1 MREVL
6 EAVGSAR
13 AVLFDVDGTLYA
25 QAPVRRAMM
34 LRLARAHVLRP
45 RAGTRTVRTLAAYR
59 RAQEALREAAFE
71 GDVGARQLEAVA
83 AEVGSDVDDVRAVV
97 ELWMETAPLDTVAAN
112 IRPSLVEVL
121 DELARREVALAV
133 VSDYPAQRKL
143 AVLGLA
149 DRFDVVVTAQ
159 DPRVQA
165 FKPNPRGILVALAEL
180 GVAPDDALYVGD
192 RPEVDAAAAA
202 AAGVRCVLVGQKA
215 RRAGGPDRA
224 QVAVATVNAQEA
236 M

>member
-6 EAVGSAR
+6 AALGSAR
-13 AVLFDVDGTLYA
+13 GVVFDVDGTLYA
-25 QAPVRRAMM
+25 QGPVRRAMM

-45 RAGTRTVRTLAAYR
+45 MAGTRTVRTLAAYR

-71 GDVGARQLEAVA
+71 GDVGARQLEAA
-83 AEVGSDVDDVRAVV
+83 AARVGTDVDDVRAIV
-97 ELWMETAPLDTVAAN
+97 ELWMETAPLDAVAAN
-112 IRPSLVEVL
+112 ARPGLVALL
-121 DELARREVALAV
+121 DELARRGAALAV
-133 VSDYPAQRKL
+133 VSDYPAQAKL
-143 AVLGLA
+143 AALGLA

-165 FKPNPRGILVALAEL
+165 FKPNPKGILVALADL
-180 GVAPDDALYVGD
+180 GIEPQDALYVGD
-192 RPEVDAAAAA
+192 RPEVDAAAAS
-202 AAGVRCVLVGQKA
+202 AAGVRCVLVGQRA

-224 QVAVATVNAQEA
+224 TVALATVNAQEA